1 MTQTISRMRI
11 LSRLAISAGLAAVLV
26 AACSTTSSR
35 QPDPPGRAQATRSS
49 SVAPP
54 ALRPGL
60 DPSVDRDA
68 FPSTYHPLPSQPT
81 AIVGATVLTATG
93 LQIDHG
99 VVVMAAGKLT
109 AVGGPDTPVPSG
121 TTVVDAR
128 GKWVTPGVVDAHSHL
143 GVEPSPAV
151 SSRQDA
157 NEMTDPDTAGVWAEN
172 SVWPADPGFDRARAG
187 GVTTLEILPGSG
199 NLFGGRSV
207 TLRNVPA
214 LTEQGMKFPG
224 APYGL
229 KMACG
234 ENPKRVYGSHGRLPS
249 TEMGNVY
256 GYRKAW
262 IEAASYARKWDEY
275 RAKVAK
281 GEKADPPQRDL
292 TLDTLAGV
300 LAGEILVQNHCY
312 RADEMATMI
321 DISHEFGYHVT
332 MFHHAVEAYKIAPL
346 LAKEH
351 ICVALWAERGG
362 MKMEALDGIGENAA
376 LVQKAGGCVVIHS
389 DDGDLIQRLNQEAGI
404 ALGAGWRAGIPISRA
419 DAIAWITANPA
430 KALGIEAQTGSLQ
443 PGKRA
448 DVVIWT
454 GDPFSVYTLAEKV
467 FIDGAL
473 AYDRHDAR
481 YQSRSDFELGQ
492 PGGGAFHP

>member
-1 MTQTISRMRI
+1 
-11 LSRLAISAGLAAVLV
+11 
-26 AACSTTSSR
+26 
-35 QPDPPGRAQATRSS
+35 
-49 SVAPP
+49 
-54 ALRPGL
+54 
-60 DPSVDRDA
+60 
-68 FPSTYHPLPSQPT
+68 
-81 AIVGATVLTATG
+81 
-93 LQIDHG
+93 
-99 VVVMAAGKLT
+99 
-109 AVGGPDTPVPSG
+109 
-121 TTVVDAR
+121 
-128 GKWVTPGVVDAHSHL
+128 
-143 GVEPSPAV
+143 
-151 SSRQDA
+151 
-157 NEMTDPDTAGVWAEN
+157 
-172 SVWPADPGFDRARAG
+172 
-187 GVTTLEILPGSG
+187 
-199 NLFGGRSV
+199 
-207 TLRNVPA
+207 
-214 LTEQGMKFPG
+214 MKFPG

-234 ENPKRVYGSHGRLPS
+234 ENPKRVYGSRGRLPS

-262 IEAASYARKWDEY
+262 IDAATYARKWDEY

-376 LVQKAGGCVVIHS
+376 LVQRAGGCVVIHS

-404 ALGAGWRAGIPISRA
+404 ALGAGWRAGIAISRA

-430 KALGIEAQTGSLQ
+430 KALGIEAQTGSLE
-443 PGKRA
+443 PDKRA
-448 DVVIWT
+448 DVVIWS
-454 GDPFSVYTLAEKV
+454 GDPFSVYTLADKV

-473 AYDRHDAR
+473 AFDRHDSR
-481 YQSRSDFELGQ
+481 YQPRSDFELGQ